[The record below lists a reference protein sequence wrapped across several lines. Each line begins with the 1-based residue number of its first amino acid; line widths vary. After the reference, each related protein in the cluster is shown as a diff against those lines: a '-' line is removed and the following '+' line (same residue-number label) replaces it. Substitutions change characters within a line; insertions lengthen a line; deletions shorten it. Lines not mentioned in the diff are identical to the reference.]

1 MRAILT
7 ALMLTI
13 ATQAGAQVI
22 KLSCEAVDPANYQ
35 KGVVYLYYLDLDN
48 KKVKHPNPEFGW
60 GEISDVS
67 SDYIGWEINLIGEDD
82 NRIKA
87 FSLLRRS
94 DLILI
99 TGVITKDSFEP
110 DIFNVTALNG
120 VSSYEYKCT
129 RGI

>member
-1 MRAILT
+1 MRALLV
-7 ALMLTI
+7 ALMLTV

-35 KGVVYLYYLDLDN
+35 KEPVYLYYLDLDN
-48 KKVKHPNPEFGW
+48 KKVKHPNSEFGW
-60 GEISDVS
+60 VEISDVS
-67 SDYIGWEINLIGEDD
+67 SDYIGCEINLIGEDD

-99 TGVITKDSFEP
+99 TGVIAKSSFEP
-110 DIFNVTALNG
+110 DIFNVPALNG